1 MKYKNFSKIIKAL
14 NSKGFK
20 NVELDPVIE
29 TKYIRGVNLKKYLF
43 TFNDDKGVSF
53 SLRPDLSLMSLIQ
66 FSKTKNY
73 NKQKITYSGESYRK
87 NKNIRSQIGW
97 EIYNSNNQKDDYE
110 VINNSVAVFKKI
122 TKKKGYLKIGN
133 LELFSSVLN
142 QLQIPNRWKQR
153 LMSNIWNKKYFYE
166 ILSRLETNKDYDEDE
181 IEVDKKLFY
190 KMKKLDPNRIVA
202 GRSIKEILTRF
213 DLKINKD
220 PRTPEGK
227 KSAKI
232 IKRFLNIKCSIEKAP
247 KILGDFFNK
256 NKLNIKIAD
265 NYFPIKKNKI
275 KNFSVEFCASE
286 IPDVQIYSSLV
297 FSVSFKSKNKLTK
310 IINGGRFNNLSSSL
324 GLRPCKAVG
333 AAISFI
339 Q

>member
-1 MKYKNFSKIIKAL
+1 MKYKNFYKIIKAL

-110 VINNSVAVFKKI
+110 VINNSVVVFKKI

-166 ILSRLETNKDYDEDE
+166 ILSRLETNKDDEDE

-190 KMKKLDPNRIVA
+190 KMKKLDPNQIVA

-220 PRTPEGK
+220 PITPEGK

-232 IKRFLNIKCSIEKAP
+232 IKRFLKIKCSIEKAP

-256 NKLNIKIAD
+256 NKLNIKIAN
-265 NYFPIKKNKI
+265 NYFPIKKK
-275 KNFSVEFCASE
+275 
-286 IPDVQIYSSLV
+286 
-297 FSVSFKSKNKLTK
+297 
-310 IINGGRFNNLSSSL
+310 
-324 GLRPCKAVG
+324 
-333 AAISFI
+333 
-339 Q
+339 